1 MSMTYINKVY
11 CCPCVE
17 IIMQWCE
24 MAIIKLKIP
33 SVIYVN
39 NILIKF
45 IKYINKVYQVY
56 SVICLKIVYKCTF
69 NY

>member
-1 MSMTYINKVY
+1 
-11 CCPCVE
+11 
-17 IIMQWCE
+17 MQWCE